1 MTAKNKAKKL
11 IDTFTFNCRECDNA
25 KLSALFAVDEIIK
38 VCPYLESNIREDEN
52 QLSAFEFQFV
62 SYWQEVRQEIYKL

>member
-1 MTAKNKAKKL
+1 MTVKEKAKEL

-38 VCPYLESNIREDEN
+38 VCPYFDSNIREDEN